1 MQSEPIATSQ
11 LGRMDLLRPGE
22 GTPSGTV
29 VEMKNAS
36 GEMVRELILGKE
48 HLRESPA
55 ASPMGGGSWPDGRY
69 VLLPSRP
76 NRMTLVGEPL
86 SELEANPQNWL
97 NKDFFKIQSQN
108 VKSISMESPTNSWA
122 LSRETATNDWQ
133 FGSPQPEEE
142 LDTTRVSS
150 VVSPLGS
157 PGFVDVVPESDPAE
171 TGLDEPVL
179 VNVETFDGFAYTLRI
194 GALNDQEQYPLAVEV
209 TADLPDARTLG
220 EDESPE
226 DKERLDKEFADK
238 QQTLKE
244 KLEQE
249 KRLESWNYL
258 VSKWTADPLLKPRK
272 DFLKEKEEA
281 EDATP
286 ETTGDAATDSGIDLV
301 PENIIP
307 QPPLPDSG
315 STGDGEI
322 PE

>member
-1 MQSEPIATSQ
+1 
-11 LGRMDLLRPGE
+11 
-22 GTPSGTV
+22 
-29 VEMKNAS
+29 MKNAS
-36 GEMVRELILGKE
+36 GETVSELILGKE

-86 SELEANPQNWL
+86 SELEAKPQNWL

-108 VKSISMESPTNSWA
+108 VSSISMESPTNSWA

-171 TGLDEPVL
+171 TGLDEPVM

-194 GALNDQEQYPLAVEV
+194 DALNDQEQYPLAVEV
-209 TADLPDARTLG
+209 TADLPDARTAG

-226 DKERLDKEFADK
+226 DKERLDKEFAEQ

-249 KRLESWNYL
+249 KRLESWTFL